1 MGVCF
6 LIFCHICPLKYPMT
20 YLELL
25 IIAFGLSMDSFT
37 ISIADGLLMPEL
49 KFRPAIFI
57 AGVIGVFHIIMTI
70 GGYFLASII
79 EDDIKYLDHWIAFS
93 LLAFIGIKMIYE
105 SIQNKDKKGKENQ
118 IALSHTQIIM
128 QAVATSIDALAI
140 GITFAFLSINI
151 YQSAVLIGFVCF
163 FMVMVGLKAG
173 KSIGVK
179 LGSKLEIVAGSLLFL
194 IGLKILMEHL
204 FFG

>member
-1 MGVCF
+1 
-6 LIFCHICPLKYPMT
+6 MT